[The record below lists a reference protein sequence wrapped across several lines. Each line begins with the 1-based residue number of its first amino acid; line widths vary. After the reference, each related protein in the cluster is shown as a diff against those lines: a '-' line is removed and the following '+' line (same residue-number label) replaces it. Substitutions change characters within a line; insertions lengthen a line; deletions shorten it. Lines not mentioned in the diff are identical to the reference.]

1 MTPSTGFRLQG
12 RGLVKR
18 TGSPVQGFAATEEA
32 VWAAV
37 HGSPSLC
44 HPELVS
50 GSGFFKNRAWGVG
63 GRGVERA
70 KELVG
75 R

>member
-1 MTPSTGFRLQG
+1 
-12 RGLVKR
+12 VNK

-32 VWAAV
+32 VWAAI

-50 GSGFFKNRAWGVG
+50 GSGFEPIGAA
-63 GRGVERA
+63 GRWLQVR
-70 KELVG
+70 KEL
-75 R
+75 RNIIC

>member
-1 MTPSTGFRLQG
+1 MTRRAGYRLQG

-50 GSGFFKNRAWGVG
+50 GSGFRTD
-63 GRGVERA
+63 RGCRFEKSYGTQDA
-70 KELVG
+70 DNSS
-75 R
+75 